1 MGEAKNRGS
10 ATDRMTD
17 AKTKLLGDDPF
28 AEAYEVIFEMVETVY
43 GQAGGITHQ
52 LIGLDFKDGKVSGV
66 NTLPIQSDNAI
77 ANIPLTVE
85 QMLMKWPIV
94 AHVCEAWEA
103 PPEGMKASEH
113 PDRRDIVSIMIH
125 SMDAAKAASCLV
137 NNSKR
142 TVVKATLIAL
152 DKIGGRLG
160 RKFETRH

>member
-10 ATDRMTD
+10 AMDRKTD

-43 GQAGGITHQ
+43 GQVGGVTHQ

-66 NTLPIQSDNAI
+66 NTLPMQSETAI
-77 ANIPLTVE
+77 AKIPLTVE
-85 QMLMKWPIV
+85 QMLLKWPIV

-103 PPEGMKASEH
+103 PPDGMKASEH

-125 SMDAAKAASCLV
+125 SMDAARSANCLV
-137 NNSKR
+137 NQIER
-142 TVVKATLIAL
+142 TVCKATLITL
-152 DKIGGRLG
+152 DKIGGRLA

>member
-1 MGEAKNRGS
+1 MGEAKNRGT

-28 AEAYEVIFEMVETVY
+28 GQAYEVIFEMVKTVY

-66 NTLPIQSDNAI
+66 NTLPIQSDNAV

-103 PPEGMKASEH
+103 PPNGIKASEH
-113 PDRRDIVSIMIH
+113 PERRDIVSIMIH
-125 SMDAAKAASCLV
+125 TMDAAKSASCLV
-137 NNSKR
+137 NQTER
-142 TVVKATLIAL
+142 TVSKATLITL